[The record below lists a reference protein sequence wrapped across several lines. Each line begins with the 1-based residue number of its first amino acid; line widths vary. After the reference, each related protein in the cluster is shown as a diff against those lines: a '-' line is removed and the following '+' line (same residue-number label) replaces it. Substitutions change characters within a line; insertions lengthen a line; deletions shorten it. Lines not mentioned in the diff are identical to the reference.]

1 MKEGLEI
8 MAWYK
13 IVDIFQKCSRAQDA
27 TSQEGDLRK
36 IFTTNEN

>member
-13 IVDIFQKCSRAQDA
+13 IVDIFQKCYRVQDA
-27 TSQEGDLRK
+27 TSQQGIRK
-36 IFTTNEN
+36 IFRTNEN